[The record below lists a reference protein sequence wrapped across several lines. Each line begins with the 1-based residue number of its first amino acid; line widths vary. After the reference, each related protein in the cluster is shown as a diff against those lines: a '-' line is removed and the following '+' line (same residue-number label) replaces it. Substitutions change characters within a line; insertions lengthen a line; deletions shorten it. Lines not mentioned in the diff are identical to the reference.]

1 MVNLEY
7 EDKNDVLNFEK
18 VFCNNFTK
26 TWLNKAWD
34 LRNSSEVL
42 YQVQLTQTEAIFDNN
57 KEAILKDIP
66 LHHSTNIQ
74 RLLWGY
80 SFENLIKVLI
90 ILKLKNNDNIVEVP
104 IEEIKSHDLQQLA
117 KKANIQ
123 LSDDESFYLG
133 ILTKAT
139 VWAGRYPMSFNQH
152 YIPKSRASMSTRE
165 ELKERSKQQF
175 DKLLKGKIKRIEEES
190 DILNTGITS
199 DEIELYKI
207 LFDKLLKKYNKY
219 EETNNL
225 P

>member
-18 VFCNNFTK
+18 VFCNEFTK

-42 YQVQLTQTEAIFDNN
+42 FQVQLTQTKSE
-57 KEAILKDIP
+57 EAILKEIP

-74 RLLWGY
+74 RMLWGY
-80 SFENLIKVLI
+80 SFENLLKVLI
-90 ILKLKNNDNIVEVP
+90 ILKLKNSDNTVEVP
-104 IEEIKSHDLQQLA
+104 IEEIKSHNLQQLA
-117 KKANIQ
+117 QKANIK
-123 LSDDESFYLG
+123 LLNDESFYLG

-152 YIPKSRASMSTRE
+152 YIPKSRASMNTRE

-175 DKLLKGKIKRIEEES
+175 DKLIKGKIKRIPEEG
-190 DILNTGITS
+190 DILNTGISS
-199 DEIELYKI
+199 DEVELYKI
-207 LFDKLLKKYNKY
+207 LFDKLLKRYDK
-219 EETNNL
+219 L
-225 P
+225 SL